1 MIWENVMITQIPAK
15 DLLLRSRLEA
25 IDPNCM
31 PGHQWALLEKI
42 AYVND
47 IERCGYDYVVD
58 MALEMTDSQ
67 LKRVLD
73 DVKGR
78 RI

>member
-1 MIWENVMITQIPAK
+1 MITQIPEK
-15 DLLLRSRLEA
+15 DLLLRKHLEA
-25 IDPNCM
+25 IDPECM
-31 PGHQWALLEKI
+31 PGH
-42 AYVND
+42 
-47 IERCGYDYVVD
+47 
-58 MALEMTDSQ
+58 DSQ